1 MCSARVQTQKKEDK
15 RTFSKQ
21 KEDESKHV
29 ASLLQPPPLMCAC
42 SLSISLVGSARNV
55 KKVFFSKMVLAQHSR
70 PHPRHSTCSALAS
83 WASSGSVPIGVA
95 TIPPIILSLSLC
107 VLTSQSLNLLHCSSR
122 PCPRLTPGGAPRW
135 RCGLC
140 PRPP

>member
-1 MCSARVQTQKKEDK
+1 MFFKNCARAALPPSPQ
-15 RTFSKQ
+15 
-21 KEDESKHV
+21 EDESKHV

-42 SLSISLVGSARNV
+42 SFSISFVRSDRNE
-55 KKVFFSKMVLAQHSR
+55 KSCFSKIVLAQHSH

-107 VLTSQSLNLLHCSSR
+107 VLTSQSLLPRPSR
-122 PCPRLTPGGAPRW
+122 PCPRLPPGGAPRR
-135 RCGLC
+135 RCDRC
-140 PRPP
+140 ARHP